1 MSIVFIKLFTYE
13 AIYIKNHYISIKYI
27 LYFSS
32 RKARSAEGEG
42 SQSGF
47 SCDIGLDRY
56 QYYVDG
62 R

>member
-13 AIYIKNHYISIKYI
+13 AIYIKNHYIAITYI

-42 SQSGF
+42 SQAF
-47 SCDIGLDRY
+47 PVI
-56 QYYVDG
+56 
-62 R
+62 